1 MGHGHHHHHDH
12 HDGEP
17 GELPPLLDASIP
29 DKELSPSEVSR
40 RNLLRGAGVLGAG
53 AAATTVLGSS
63 AAAAATPAS
72 AAQVAS
78 SSHQPRGGYLWLAG
92 DHHIHTRYSSD
103 GMYRVIDHVRHANAF
118 GLDWMVITDH
128 GSVQHAKIGVE
139 KVNPDIVAA
148 RSQIKDTLVFQG
160 LEWNIPAAEHGTVF
174 VHPGENEVAVL
185 KEFENS
191 FDGVVK
197 NATAGTSANE
207 ALAIAG
213 VNFLADAVRRR
224 KIGDALFL
232 ANHPA
237 RKGIDSPHEIRGW
250 RDAQPQIAVGMEG
263 APGHQAGGIPK
274 PNGPGSARGLYDN
287 SPSADSFAGYPLE
300 SYRTYGGFDWMTAT
314 VGGLWDSLLAEGK
327 PWWITAN
334 SDSHT
339 VYADTATRGP
349 NSDFNT
355 NGHYEDP
362 VYGGGLNLGQTD
374 FWPGFYSR
382 THVGATSFSYAAV
395 MQALREGRV
404 WVDHGGLVSGLDVRV
419 RVAGSGQR
427 GVPLGGVLHIRNGS
441 RVELT
446 VTVDLAGH
454 PNWAQFTPALAR
466 VDVIQGDVTGPA
478 SDRDAFVAPNTKV
491 VKSYEVGKNAGSVTF
506 TYALGAVDKP
516 VYLRLRGTDGNRSAV
531 GLRGAA
537 VDPHGPAIDALG
549 DADPWKDLWFYTN
562 PIWVLP
568 RR

>member
-17 GELPPLLDASIP
+17 GELPPLLDTSIP

-40 RNLLRGAGVLGAG
+40 RKLLRGAGVLGAG

-72 AAQVAS
+72 ATQVAS

-174 VHPGENEVAVL
+174 VHPGKNEVAVL

-404 WVDHGGLVSGLDVRV
+404 WVDHGGLISGLDVRV

-454 PNWAQFTPALAR
+454 PNWAQFTPTLAR

-491 VKSYEVGKNAGSVTF
+491 VKSYEVGKNSGSVTF

-562 PIWVLP
+562 PMWVLP